1 MVTTERRSLEEVLLF
16 VDKKKHTLLFIH
28 KAIINGYLILTSGC
42 YHILFLFFERNQ
54 SNFDPFRFKLTKLYQ
69 NVNFNL

>member
-42 YHILFLFFERNQ
+42 ILFHLFFGKE
-54 SNFDPFRFKLTKLYQ
+54 PE
-69 NVNFNL
+69 

>member
-1 MVTTERRSLEEVLLF
+1 MVTTERSLEEVLLF

-42 YHILFLFFERNQ
+42 YHILFLFFLKGTRVT
-54 SNFDPFRFKLTKLYQ
+54 LTPLDLNSLSYTKT
-69 NVNFNL
+69 